1 MKSFLAKLF
10 STLPYSK
17 ENTVKKPCRLF
28 SFNSFHS
35 AVIAPFPITHTC
47 LAKHAIRLVMVL
59 LLFPCI
65 CYGFSFSELVDD
77 VGNAVKSG
85 VSNVEDAVNKVLPG
99 DEKLQKQNPEEAT
112 EQNQPTKPPKTAH
125 KKAFTTDEP
134 QEEMLPTSSSAKIAS
149 ATSAT
154 KPVAPAKGDTGG
166 SVFSKN
172 PINPDAPP
180 ASVSTFTAG
189 DKIYGM
195 LKAAKPWKALVG
207 SSDYLIVYFY
217 IDGKQKVSK
226 TVGLKRPDLL
236 QRDYVIIDIAPDAA
250 NMGTYADRDII
261 FPEKD
266 GYKFGPELF
275 TKYISELPPG
285 NHTFR
290 LEVKAYNEVYAA
302 GEFAISG
309 DDFNAYSSLL
319 AAMKK
324 GVDKQEKMPRS
335 GMTNIA
341 LQNEMISLLKNAGW
355 IDIRRLVIVDKD
367 WWNDLV
373 SGGNSAV
380 KSRHIA
386 AAAAAKAADGS
397 YYYARVTF
405 HQPKLITGNFGK
417 MELTHTGEKKPIL
430 EQNIDE

>member
-1 MKSFLAKLF
+1 MRKPYNLF
-10 STLPYSK
+10 RRTH
-17 ENTVKKPCRLF
+17 
-28 SFNSFHS
+28 FHS
-35 AVIAPFPITHTC
+35 GTSVVLRIVSPYLVSYALSLMFLLC
-47 LAKHAIRLVMVL
+47 LT
-59 LLFPCI
+59 PTDS
-65 CYGFSFSELVDD
+65 YGFSFNDLVDD

-85 VSNVEDAVNKVLPG
+85 VNTIEDGVKKVLPT
-99 DEKLQKQNPEEAT
+99 DNKQQKQRSDSSQAKQKKLSAT
-112 EQNQPTKPPKTAH
+112 DQT
-125 KKAFTTDEP
+125 P
-134 QEEMLPTSSSAKIAS
+134 QDMRQAANSTEIAS
-149 ATSAT
+149 KAGST
-154 KPVAPAKGDTGG
+154 KTGAVPKGDTGG
-166 SVFSKN
+166 SVFSRS
-172 PINPDAPP
+172 PISPDAPP
-180 ASVSTFTAG
+180 TSVSTFSAG

-195 LKAAKPWKALVG
+195 LKAAKPWKALLG

-236 QRDYVIIDIAPDAA
+236 ERDFVIIDIAPDPKD
-250 NMGTYADRDII
+250 MGTYADRDII

-285 NHTFR
+285 KHSFR

-302 GEFAISG
+302 GEFSISG
-309 DDFNAYSSLL
+309 DDYSIYSERL
-319 AAMKK
+319 AAVKESV
-324 GVDKQEKMPRS
+324 GTQEKMPRA

-341 LQNEMISLLKNAGW
+341 MQNEMIELLKNAGW
-355 IDIRRLVIVDKD
+355 SDIRRLVIVDKD

-373 SGGNSAV
+373 EGGNSSI

-397 YYYARVTF
+397 FYYARVTF
-405 HQPKLITGNFGK
+405 HQQKLLSGGFSK

-430 EQNIDE
+430 EQNIDK